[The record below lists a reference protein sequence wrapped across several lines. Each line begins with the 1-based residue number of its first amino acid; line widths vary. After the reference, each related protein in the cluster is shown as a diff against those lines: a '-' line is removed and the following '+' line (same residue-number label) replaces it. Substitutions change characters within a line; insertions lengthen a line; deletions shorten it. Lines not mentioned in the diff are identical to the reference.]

1 VIVTPC
7 GPIIGAIRRL
17 DRAMPVVFRS
27 VDTETCAGEIADLDR
42 PGGYTTGALY
52 FSPDAVGRRLEVL
65 KALVPGLSRV
75 GVLHRPAS
83 EWAAHWAGADAAA
96 AGMGLSLY
104 RVEWRRNRLLSEAID
119 QAVSAGVGALL
130 TFGDGYIFARRLEI
144 FALAADRKLP
154 VLYDFPI
161 PPTAFERGLVSYAVD
176 IRTLFRHVAEQVDR
190 ILQGDKPGDI
200 PVARPRR
207 FRLIIDHG
215 AARALGL
222 RVPRALLLRDRLL
235 EHVEDVSA
243 LRARAHSPR
252 D

>member
-1 VIVTPC
+1 MVSTGAISAEDLEVALAYRNETGIKLGQALIELRLLDEAELARALRRQGRIPCVNLTPQIVNPSIAEDLVRSRVDVIVTPC

-119 QAVSAGVGALL
+119 QAVSAGVA
-130 TFGDGYIFARRLEI
+130 
-144 FALAADRKLP
+144 
-154 VLYDFPI
+154 
-161 PPTAFERGLVSYAVD
+161 S
-176 IRTLFRHVAEQVDR
+176 
-190 ILQGDKPGDI
+190 
-200 PVARPRR
+200 
-207 FRLIIDHG
+207 G
-215 AARALGL
+215 AART
-222 RVPRALLLRDRLL
+222 RSMSPVRA
-235 EHVEDVSA
+235 
-243 LRARAHSPR
+243 
-252 D
+252 

>member
-1 VIVTPC
+1 M
-7 GPIIGAIRRL
+7 L
-17 DRAMPVVFRS
+17 K
-27 VDTETCAGEIADLDR
+27 TCPAW
-42 PGGYTTGALY
+42 
-52 FSPDAVGRRLEVL
+52 LEVTRD
-65 KALVPGLSRV
+65 GFRV
-75 GVLHRPAS
+75 K
-83 EWAAHWAGADAAA
+83 EEAAA
-96 AGMGLSLY
+96 
-104 RVEWRRNRLLSEAID
+104 VVRR
-119 QAVSAGVGALL
+119 
-130 TFGDGYIFARRLEI
+130 I

-200 PVARPRR
+200 PVARPWR